1 MGACMDMNKNL
12 HQMWQDRERLWS
24 VTNTYC
30 HLSLSRHRR
39 KRLNKD
45 SEGKLREHTDV
56 PLWLLRQSKSL
67 QCAEK
72 WYLDEVRQQ
81 TKHLTGTGI
90 QVRPFFFYQSLL
102 RQFVMCV
109 YSGIQ
114 VRYFCPLLCQ
124 EVYISIY
131 SCVQAPPVVE
141 WERDALIGCLA
152 FMKRGII
159 LFRYIILWR
168 VLHSY
173 CYSSAQVRTWNWWT
187 RRKRKICETVS
198 FPGVHPQYI
207 H

>member
-1 MGACMDMNKNL
+1 MDMNKNL

-90 QVRPFFFYQSLL
+90 QVRPFFFTRVCYVSLL
-102 RQFVMCV
+102 CV
-109 YSGIQ
+109 CIQVFRSGI
-114 VRYFCPLLCQ
+114 FAL
-124 EVYISIY
+124 
-131 SCVQAPPVVE
+131 SCVRKFTFQFTAVFKHP
-141 WERDALIGCLA
+141 L
-152 FMKRGII
+152 
-159 LFRYIILWR
+159 
-168 VLHSY
+168 S
-173 CYSSAQVRTWNWWT
+173 WN
-187 RRKRKICETVS
+187 ENEML
-198 FPGVHPQYI
+198 
-207 H
+207 